1 MMKPEGTEAEYLLES
16 LYEHPLY
23 NNVTSVNDLALLK
36 VDKPIRFTR
45 EVMPAC
51 LAESV
56 DELDKYSCHVTGWGL
71 TNGE

>member
-1 MMKPEGTEAEYLLES
+1 MKHPDGKATVHQLES
-16 LYEHPLY
+16 IYEHSEY
-23 NNVTSVNDLALLK
+23 DNVSSVNDLALLK
-36 VDKPIRFTR
+36 VDIPIRFTR

-56 DELDKYSCHVTGWGL
+56 DDLDKYSCHVTGWGL